1 MYMLKNLKANNLNRR
16 TVQIVG
22 QKEER
27 VLVKFIGTQNIFS
40 VQWSSLEKWIGP
52 SLEVAARAA
61 QKLGFRVVE

>member
-1 MYMLKNLKANNLNRR
+1 MYMLKNLKANNLNGR

-40 VQWSSLEKWIGP
+40 VQRSSLENWVGP

>member
-1 MYMLKNLKANNLNRR
+1 MLKNLKANDLNGR

-27 VLVKFIGTQNIFS
+27 VLVKIIGTEKIFS
-40 VQWSSLEKWIGP
+40 VEQGSLKNWMGP

>member
-1 MYMLKNLKANNLNRR
+1 MYMLKNLKANNLNGR

-27 VLVKFIGTQNIFS
+27 VLVKIIGTEKIFS
-40 VQWSSLEKWIGP
+40 VDWSTLENWTGP

-61 QKLGFRVVE
+61 QKLGFRVVG